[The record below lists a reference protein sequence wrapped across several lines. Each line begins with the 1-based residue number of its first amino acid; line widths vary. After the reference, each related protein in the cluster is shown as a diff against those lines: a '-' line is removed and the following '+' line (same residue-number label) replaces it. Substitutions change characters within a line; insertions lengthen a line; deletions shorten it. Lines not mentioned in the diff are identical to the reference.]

1 MPFGGP
7 TSERVLV
14 LSSRTRDSE
23 IACQLFNEAGFSPRV
38 CLATEELIKETR
50 KGAGFIVLTDEVL
63 TGSAAQKIRSW
74 VREQPAWSDLPI
86 IVLTSKSGLGASGQ
100 WAREVQEGFGNVT
113 LLERPFHPSTVIS
126 VARAALQSR
135 RRQYE
140 ARDLLDRYELLAR
153 ELQHRTKNL
162 LAVIVSIASA
172 SLRSGGGGHQAFIE
186 RLHALAKA
194 QDLLMEGDGHG
205 AYLSDLVH
213 SITSSFGERVVTTG
227 PKVHLRPSMA
237 QGFALILHELAT
249 NAVKHGALSIEH
261 GRVAVDWSVGVLATK
276 VTIRFTWREL
286 DGPPAEPPKRKG
298 FGTLL
303 LERAIASING
313 PPCFIYT
320 AEGFTYELTAE
331 LDTDGKVRPGVS
343 VGAPLR

>member
-7 TSERVLV
+7 TSERILV
-14 LSSRTRDSE
+14 LTSRKRDSE
-23 IACQLFNEAGFSPRV
+23 LACQLFNEAGLSPRACV
-38 CLATEELIKETR
+38 DDEQLIKEMR
-50 KGAGFIVLTDEVL
+50 AGAGFLVLTDEIV
-63 TGSAAQKIRSW
+63 TGSTAQKIRSW

-86 IVLTSKSGLGASGQ
+86 IVLTAKSGLTVRGQ
-100 WAREVQEGFGNVT
+100 WARDVQEGFGNVT

-172 SLRSGGGGHQAFIE
+172 SLRNGGGGHEAFIQ
-186 RLHALAKA
+186 RLHALGKA

-249 NAVKHGALSIEH
+249 NAVKHGSLSVEH
-261 GRVAVDWSVGVLATK
+261 GRVAVDWSVGVLANK
-276 VTIRFTWREL
+276 VTLHFKWSEL
-286 DGPPAEPPKRKG
+286 DGPPAEGPKQKG
-298 FGTLL
+298 FGSLL

-313 PPCFIYT
+313 PPSFSHRP
-320 AEGFTYELTAE
+320 EGFTYELTAE
-331 LDTDGKVRPGVS
+331 LDTDGKARPNVT
-343 VGAPLR
+343 L